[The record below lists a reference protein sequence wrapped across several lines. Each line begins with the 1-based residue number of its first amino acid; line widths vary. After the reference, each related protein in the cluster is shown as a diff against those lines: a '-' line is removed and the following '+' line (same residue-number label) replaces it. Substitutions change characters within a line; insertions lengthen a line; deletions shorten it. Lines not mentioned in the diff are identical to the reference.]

1 MNNSPLPRGLSLTSK
16 QLQHL
21 IHCIQVYRRFA
32 WENMEPTAERN
43 AALRVLQAL
52 HGRIMSD
59 LEQPNGSITIMLP
72 ITPDER
78 IAMTMMISYILD
90 QYKGGAPNKERTLL
104 IADLTGLKSIL
115 DGDFFSR

>member
-16 QLQHL
+16 QAQHL
-21 IHCIQVYRRFA
+21 MDYIQIYRRYA

-43 AALRVLQAL
+43 VALRALQAL
-52 HGRIMSD
+52 HGRIMSS
-59 LEQPNGSITIMLP
+59 LEQYSQSITIMLP

-78 IAMTMMISYILD
+78 LAMTMMISYILD
-90 QYKGGAPNKERTLL
+90 QYQGGAPTRERALV
-104 IADLTGLKSIL
+104 IAELTGLKSIL